1 MKDFAIPDSHNTAST
16 APVDE
21 ILPITQM
28 ILYGLQHVLVMYA
41 GAVAVPLVVG
51 NAVGL
56 PAEHIILLISADLL
70 FAAPQRSC
78 NRWASGSGWAVGCR

>member
-1 MKDFAIPDSHNTAST
+1 MKDFAIPASRNTAT
-16 APVDE
+16 VAPVDE
-21 ILPITQM
+21 VLTITQM

-56 PAEHIILLISADLL
+56 PAEHIILLISADL
-70 FAAPQRSC
+70 FICGARPSC
-78 NRWASGSGWAVGCR
+78 NRWASSSGWAAAYR